1 MTIEQLYDIAADRN
15 IEIDDFPL
23 KKLRAVSISEGWI
36 AIDRRKFASDTDYKC
51 ALAHEI
57 GHCVTDSFYNLHTS
71 VPVKELIERQAN
83 RYAAEL
89 LVPFSKLVHAV
100 HCLGIMVSRTLAQ
113 MFDVTLEF
121 IKMVLDLYEQELA
134 SPAYRRPVWITTA
147 RATYVGHQDEK
158 EPWKNYGRL

>member
-1 MTIEQLYDIAADRN
+1 MTIEQLYEIADNRG
-15 IEIDDFPL
+15 IEVYDFPML
-23 KKLRAVSISEGWI
+23 ELRAISLCGGHI
-36 AIDRRKFASDTDYKC
+36 AIDRSKFNSDTDYKC
-51 ALAHEI
+51 TLAHEI
-57 GHCVTDSFYNLHTS
+57 GHCATGSFYNLHTS

-83 RYAAEL
+83 RFAAEL

-100 HCLGIMVSRTLAQ
+100 HCLGIIVSRTLAQ

-121 IKMVLDLYEQELA
+121 IQMVLDLYEQELA

-147 RATYVGHQDEK
+147 RAAYVGQQDEK

>member
-1 MTIEQLYDIAADRN
+1 MTIEQLYALAADRN

-36 AIDRRKFASDTDYKC
+36 AIDRRKFTSDTEYKC

-83 RYAAEL
+83 RFAAEL
-89 LVPFSKLVHAV
+89 LVPFAELRRAFNR
-100 HCLGIMVSRTLAQ
+100 GILFNRILAR

-121 IKMVLDLYEQELA
+121 INMVLELFEYELLSA
-134 SPAYRRPVWITTA
+134 A
-147 RATYVGHQDEK
+147 RARQTAHAATEIATNNLLEFIRNQAPARTG
-158 EPWKNYGRL
+158 